1 MQPNQKIF
9 YIEYFFAILIKH
21 IYVST
26 ANSLVKHSDQSRP
39 IFKLIVFSANWSW
52 LKLRHFKIRFNAAP
66 LKTPKRR
73 ETLIH

>member
-39 IFKLIVFSANWSW
+39 IFQTHSLQRQ
-52 LKLRHFKIRFNAAP
+52 LKLTQVTSQI
-66 LKTPKRR
+66 
-73 ETLIH
+73 